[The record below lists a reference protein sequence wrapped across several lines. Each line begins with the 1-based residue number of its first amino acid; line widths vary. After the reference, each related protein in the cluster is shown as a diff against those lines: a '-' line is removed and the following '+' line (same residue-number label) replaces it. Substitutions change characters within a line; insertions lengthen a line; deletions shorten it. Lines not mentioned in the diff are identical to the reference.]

1 MEQQNGVTRAY
12 IDKDKT
18 KEPSPKIFRY
28 QKDKWQ
34 KTLLCLSNFVKD
46 TRRQKMASS
55 IVIQSPI

>member
-34 KTLLCLSNFVKD
+34 KTLSNFVKD

-55 IVIQSPI
+55 KVIQSPI